1 MQGWKT
7 ENCSSLPETLEMV
20 NANTYI
26 QRRNIN
32 RIERDSM
39 DGSEEKEVGYTC
51 EYRFLSEEEYYNL
64 IQQEENTEK
73 VNENILISMGALKT
87 KVETNRE
94 MITFSK
100 FLATIKIDV
109 PIQLDMDSLVRE
121 QADEDWLRQIF
132 EELEFRTL
140 IDRVLKKENA

>member
-39 DGSEEKEVGYTC
+39 EPLEGLAEVLSSPAKRAKGKFVILPNGTPEE
-51 EYRFLSEEEYYNL
+51 
-64 IQQEENTEK
+64 
-73 VNENILISMGALKT
+73 
-87 KVETNRE
+87 
-94 MITFSK
+94 
-100 FLATIKIDV
+100 
-109 PIQLDMDSLVRE
+109 
-121 QADEDWLRQIF
+121 
-132 EELEFRTL
+132 
-140 IDRVLKKENA
+140 

>member
-7 ENCSSLPETLEMV
+7 ENCSLLPKALEMV

-51 EYRFLSEEEYYNL
+51 EYRFLSEDEYYNL
-64 IQQEENTEK
+64 LQQEEK
-73 VNENILISMGALKT
+73 GASFRCGR
-87 KVETNRE
+87 V
-94 MITFSK
+94 SGY
-100 FLATIKIDV
+100 
-109 PIQLDMDSLVRE
+109 DSCSRSHFTST
-121 QADEDWLRQIF
+121 D
-132 EELEFRTL
+132 
-140 IDRVLKKENA
+140 

>member
-73 VNENILISMGALKT
+73 ENENILISMGAQAELYEKL
-87 KVETNRE
+87 
-94 MITFSK
+94 
-100 FLATIKIDV
+100 LATEEN
-109 PIQLDMDSLVRE
+109 QLIIMNAV
-121 QADEDWLRQIF
+121 A
-132 EELEFRTL
+132 ELYEAKTGG
-140 IDRVLKKENA
+140 N

>member
-32 RIERDSM
+32 RIERDS
-39 DGSEEKEVGYTC
+39 KEVGYTC

-64 IQQEENTEK
+64 IQQ
-73 VNENILISMGALKT
+73 
-87 KVETNRE
+87 
-94 MITFSK
+94 
-100 FLATIKIDV
+100 
-109 PIQLDMDSLVRE
+109 
-121 QADEDWLRQIF
+121 
-132 EELEFRTL
+132 
-140 IDRVLKKENA
+140 

>member
-1 MQGWKT
+1 MEKKKYPLRLCKGFISLMGWITHSDTYEWYLMYIKPLISVRAVKRIISKTGQGGKLKIARMENQRIAPHCLKRWK
-7 ENCSSLPETLEMV
+7 LV

-73 VNENILISMGALKT
+73 
-87 KVETNRE
+87 
-94 MITFSK
+94 
-100 FLATIKIDV
+100 
-109 PIQLDMDSLVRE
+109 
-121 QADEDWLRQIF
+121 
-132 EELEFRTL
+132 
-140 IDRVLKKENA
+140 

>member
-51 EYRFLSEEEYYNL
+51 ECRFLSEEEYYNL

-73 VNENILISMGALKT
+73 VNENILISMGAQAELYEKL
-87 KVETNRE
+87 
-94 MITFSK
+94 
-100 FLATIKIDV
+100 LATEEN
-109 PIQLDMDSLVRE
+109 QLIIMNAV
-121 QADEDWLRQIF
+121 A
-132 EELEFRTL
+132 ELYEAKTGG
-140 IDRVLKKENA
+140 N

>member
-51 EYRFLSEEEYYNL
+51 EYRFL

-73 VNENILISMGALKT
+73 VNENILISMGAQAELYEKL
-87 KVETNRE
+87 
-94 MITFSK
+94 
-100 FLATIKIDV
+100 LATEEN
-109 PIQLDMDSLVRE
+109 QLIIMNAV
-121 QADEDWLRQIF
+121 A
-132 EELEFRTL
+132 ELYEAKTGG
-140 IDRVLKKENA
+140 N

>member
-51 EYRFLSEEEYYNL
+51 EYRFLSEE
-64 IQQEENTEK
+64 
-73 VNENILISMGALKT
+73 VNENILISMGAQAELYEKL
-87 KVETNRE
+87 
-94 MITFSK
+94 
-100 FLATIKIDV
+100 LATEEN
-109 PIQLDMDSLVRE
+109 QLIIMNAV
-121 QADEDWLRQIF
+121 A
-132 EELEFRTL
+132 ELYEAKTGG
-140 IDRVLKKENA
+140 N

>member
-20 NANTYI
+20 HANTYI
-26 QRRNIN
+26 Q
-32 RIERDSM
+32 IERDSM

-73 VNENILISMGALKT
+73 VNENILISMGAQAELYEKL
-87 KVETNRE
+87 
-94 MITFSK
+94 
-100 FLATIKIDV
+100 LATEEN
-109 PIQLDMDSLVRE
+109 QLSIMNAV
-121 QADEDWLRQIF
+121 A
-132 EELEFRTL
+132 ELYEAKTGG
-140 IDRVLKKENA
+140 N

>member
-73 VNENILISMGALKT
+73 VTLGLEAHGTERVNIPRRRRNM
-87 KVETNRE
+87 
-94 MITFSK
+94 
-100 FLATIKIDV
+100 
-109 PIQLDMDSLVRE
+109 
-121 QADEDWLRQIF
+121 
-132 EELEFRTL
+132 
-140 IDRVLKKENA
+140 

>member
-64 IQQEENTEK
+64 IQQEENT
-73 VNENILISMGALKT
+73 LISMGAQAELYEKL
-87 KVETNRE
+87 
-94 MITFSK
+94 
-100 FLATIKIDV
+100 LATEEN
-109 PIQLDMDSLVRE
+109 QLIIMNAV
-121 QADEDWLRQIF
+121 A
-132 EELEFRTL
+132 ELYEAKTGG
-140 IDRVLKKENA
+140 N

>member
-51 EYRFLSEEEYYNL
+51 EYRFLSEEEYYRALKDRQTEISGVAYDIVDQSEFQSKISNY
-64 IQQEENTEK
+64 IQVLENK
-73 VNENILISMGALKT
+73 INAQLFDKNFNENY
-87 KVETNRE
+87 ET
-94 MITFSK
+94 
-100 FLATIKIDV
+100 
-109 PIQLDMDSLVRE
+109 
-121 QADEDWLRQIF
+121 
-132 EELEFRTL
+132 
-140 IDRVLKKENA
+140 